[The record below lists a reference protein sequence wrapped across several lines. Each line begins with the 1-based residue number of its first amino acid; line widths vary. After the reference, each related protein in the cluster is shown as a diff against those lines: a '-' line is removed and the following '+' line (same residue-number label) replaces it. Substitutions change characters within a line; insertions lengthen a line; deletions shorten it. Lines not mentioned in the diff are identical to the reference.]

1 MEWME
6 LLYQVFEL
14 CVIPLLGILTT
25 FLVKFIQAKIS
36 EAQAKKDNEL
46 FTKYSFMLSETI
58 TECVTATTE
67 TYVKS
72 LKDAGSFDAEA
83 QKQAFAM
90 SYQAIMDILNADAK
104 EYLNSAYGDLTAH
117 ITEQIEMAVKI
128 QKSK

>member
-14 CVIPLLGILTT
+14 CVIPLLGVLTT
-25 FLVKFIQAKIS
+25 FLVKLIQAKIA

-46 FTKYSFMLSETI
+46 FTKYTTMLSETI

-72 LKDAGSFDAEA
+72 LKASGSFDADA
-83 QKQAFAM
+83 QKEAFNM
-90 SYQAIMDILNADAK
+90 SYQAIMGILNTDAK
-104 EYLNSAYGDLTAH
+104 EYLTSAYGDLTAH
-117 ITEQIEMAVKI
+117 ITEQIEMTIKN